1 MRGYELILITDPD
14 ITEDEV
20 STITNKVTDT
30 ITQLQGKVVKVE
42 KWGKRKLTYKVKKNS
57 KGYYVIFYFMASPD
71 SLKEIERTL
80 RYNEKILRYQ
90 TVQTGVALAASE
102 AQGLPPEETVAPR
115 EDTVSP
121 PEEAV

>member
-1 MRGYELILITDPD
+1 LRGYELILITDPD

-57 KGYYVIFYFMASPD
+57 KGYYVIFYFMVSPD

-90 TVQTGVALAASE
+90 TVLTGVALAASE
-102 AQGLPPEETVAPR
+102 AQGLPPEEKVAPR